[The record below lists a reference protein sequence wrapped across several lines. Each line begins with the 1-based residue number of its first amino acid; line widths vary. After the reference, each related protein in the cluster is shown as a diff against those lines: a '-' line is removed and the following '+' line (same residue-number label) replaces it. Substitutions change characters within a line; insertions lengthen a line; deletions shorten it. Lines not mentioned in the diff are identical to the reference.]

1 MLNKLGIHSITL
13 DLPFRLNHV
22 NCFLA
27 EGEKGMLLI
36 DAGLNNQETQ
46 KRWNQELKGIDLKE
60 IIVTHHHPDHIGAA
74 GYLQQRYKTTVSMGK
89 IEEELALSHMND
101 LAIKQLPEYY
111 YKSAVPEE
119 KGKEMIKNTK
129 EFIPIVTPYPQVTDY
144 ITESKEYK
152 IGNEIYKPFILP
164 GHSDG
169 LITFYNE
176 EQKVLISTDHIL
188 PRITPNI
195 SYWYQGDPNPLGSY
209 FNSLNRMKE
218 LEIDYVIPSHGG
230 PFYDGTKR
238 IHELIA
244 HHEERCDFILSILS
258 TSKLNVY
265 QIAKGLFPFEL
276 TVHEL
281 RFAIGETV
289 AHLEYL
295 RRRGDCKRETDAGQ
309 WLYYL

>member
-1 MLNKLGIHSITL
+1 MLKKLGIESITL

-27 EGEKGMLLI
+27 EGEHGMLLI
-36 DAGLNNQETQ
+36 DTGLNNKATQ
-46 KRWNQELKGIDLKE
+46 KRWEKELTDILLTD
-60 IIVTHHHPDHIGAA
+60 IIVTHHHPDHAGAA
-74 GYLQQRYKTTVSMGK
+74 GYLQNKYQTNVHMGK
-89 IEEELALSHMND
+89 IEKELALTHIGKS
-101 LAIKQLPEYY
+101 AIKRLPEYY
-111 YKSAVPEE
+111 YKSSVPEA
-119 KGKEMIKNTK
+119 KGKEMLENTE
-129 EFIPIVTPYPQVTDY
+129 EFESIVTPYPEVTHY
-144 ITESKEYK
+144 ITENKEYQ
-152 IGNEIYKPFILP
+152 IGNEIYKTFIVP

-169 LITFYNE
+169 LVTFYNE
-176 EQKVLISTDHIL
+176 KNKVLLSTDHIL

-218 LEIDYVIPSHGG
+218 LEIDYVIPSHGE

-238 IHELIA
+238 INELIE
-244 HHEERCDFILSILS
+244 HHEERCNYVLSIL
-258 TSKLNVY
+258 TNKKLSVY
-265 QIAKGLFPFEL
+265 QVCEALFPFEL

-295 RRRGDCKRETDAGQ
+295 RRRGDCKREIVAGQ
-309 WLYYL
+309 WQYYL